1 MPIKTPNEISAAYY
15 QFVDEFTQSD
25 FEDEKLLGKFYTDF
39 DIAGSMMRLL
49 SKSYVRDAFSS
60 ELRIIDPFCGDGR
73 LIISLLSE
81 LQDSDKLSSNHL
93 FISVW
98 DIDANAVD
106 KAKSDIAQFCE
117 SAGLKYELDARQ
129 ADAFVEY

>member
-25 FEDEKLLGKFYTDF
+25 FEDEKLLGKFYTDY

-49 SKSYVRDAFSS
+49 SKRYVCDTFSS

-73 LIISLLSE
+73 LIITGFRETIIKSLV
-81 LQDSDKLSSNHL
+81 HL
-93 FISVW
+93 
-98 DIDANAVD
+98 DMGHR
-106 KAKSDIAQFCE
+106 CE
-117 SAGLKYELDARQ
+117 CCR
-129 ADAFVEY
+129 